1 MQINQSQ
8 RFDNLYIVRFF
19 LAYALIIF
27 HAYTGWKENFGS
39 PSFVL
44 NEAGTHFSVMGEYIE
59 RVIHNF
65 SLGGDVFFLI
75 SGFLITMILLKEQDE
90 TGDIKIRGFYIRRA
104 LRILPLYFLVLAA
117 SPIFSTFMH
126 EKVPN
131 YPYWFFLIGNL
142 DLAYNGWGPISINYL
157 WYTAIELQFYLL
169 IPIALV
175 IIRRKHL
182 PLFFIFIIFL
192 SFVFRISAF
201 HSATP
206 WNLIYL
212 HTLSRM
218 DVLAIGSWLGL
229 ILHQR
234 KSQVLYNAF
243 PMRLMLYFIFFYLL
257 FVDEYADYSNI
268 FYATTKK
275 YTYIL
280 LCSYFIANYLF
291 NPSARLVPQKKNL
304 LHHFG
309 KITFGLYIFSNLAV
323 AVMIYFSKTYPELK
337 NFWIYF
343 TIVNILAI
351 SAALFSYKFIE
362 LPIRNLKQFFI
373 KKSPITKTEQVL

>member
-1 MQINQSQ
+1 
-8 RFDNLYIVRFF
+8 
-19 LAYALIIF
+19 
-27 HAYTGWKENFGS
+27 
-39 PSFVL
+39 
-44 NEAGTHFSVMGEYIE
+44 
-59 RVIHNF
+59 
-65 SLGGDVFFLI
+65 
-75 SGFLITMILLKEQDE
+75 
-90 TGDIKIRGFYIRRA
+90 
-104 LRILPLYFLVLAA
+104 
-117 SPIFSTFMH
+117 
-126 EKVPN
+126 
-131 YPYWFFLIGNL
+131 
-142 DLAYNGWGPISINYL
+142 
-157 WYTAIELQFYLL
+157 
-169 IPIALV
+169 
-175 IIRRKHL
+175 
-182 PLFFIFIIFL
+182 
-192 SFVFRISAF
+192 
-201 HSATP
+201 
-206 WNLIYL
+206 
-212 HTLSRM
+212 M

-234 KSQVLYNAF
+234 KNQVLYNAL

-257 FVDEYADYSNI
+257 FVDEYTDYSNI

-291 NPSARLVPQKKNL
+291 NPSARLIPKKKNM
-304 LHHFG
+304 LHHLG

-323 AVMIYFSKTYPELK
+323 AAMIYFSKTYPELK